1 MNNPRLR
8 KYYKTNAMTNTIFV
22 VLVAMFII
30 ETLRGGSDE
39 SAVLFKLGAQ
49 FNPAIIIL
57 GQWWR
62 LFTAQFLHIGLLH
75 LVVNC
80 VTLFY
85 IGQYLEPMLGHVRFL
100 IIYLLAGVGGNL
112 MTLALG
118 SDNAV
123 SAGASTALF
132 GLFGAMIA
140 LGIANRTHEGMAY
153 LGRQSFVLAV
163 INLLFDINIPQID
176 TWGHVGG
183 LLAGFL
189 LTVILGDQN
198 LRGYK
203 LPIKILAGFA
213 LIGFVLI
220 SLRLGFIISE

>member
-85 IGQYLEPMLGHVRFL
+85 MGQYLEPMLGHVRFL

-163 INLLFDINIPQID
+163 INLLFDINIPR
-176 TWGHVGG
+176 
-183 LLAGFL
+183 L
-189 LTVILGDQN
+189 ILGGMLEVYLLDF
-198 LRGYK
+198 Y
-203 LPIKILAGFA
+203 
-213 LIGFVLI
+213 
-220 SLRLGFIISE
+220 